1 MNPMSITSISKKKNP
16 DYNISVF
23 NTKYRIY
30 FEKYGLN
37 NVMMS
42 WGYDDYMYL
51 VAKENNTLPSAALF
65 IIRYHSFYALHRE
78 GAYKHLMNDEDVENL
93 KWVLIFN
100 KYDLYSKSK
109 VQLILKR
116 SNHIISPSLRR

>member
-1 MNPMSITSISKKKNP
+1 ISKKKNP

-93 KWVLIFN
+93 KWVLIF
-100 KYDLYSKSK
+100 
-109 VQLILKR
+109 
-116 SNHIISPSLRR
+116 